1 MPYDEQSVTWEG
13 PLSVGSGPKHQAGK
27 RTLLDGPE
35 ADALHV
41 GAG

>member
-13 PLSVGSGPKHQAGK
+13 PLWVGISPHHQAGK